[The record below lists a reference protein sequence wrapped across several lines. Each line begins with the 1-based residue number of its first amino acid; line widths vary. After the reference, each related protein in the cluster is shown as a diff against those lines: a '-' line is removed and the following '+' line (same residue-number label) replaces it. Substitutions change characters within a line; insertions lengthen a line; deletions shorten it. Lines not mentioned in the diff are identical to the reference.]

1 MEKVRVFNR
10 PIGNYKTIH
19 LECNK
24 NDLDYLEV
32 TKYPDGD
39 IMVSIDTTIPEDS
52 IVLNIEQLE
61 KLLEEL
67 K

>member
-1 MEKVRVFNR
+1 MKNVRVYNR

-19 LECNK
+19 LECNE

-39 IMVSIDTTIPEDS
+39 IVVSFDDDAGVYLTT
-52 IVLNIEQLE
+52 EQLE
-61 KLLEEL
+61 ELVKEL
-67 K
+67 KQ